1 MDASTSRKVVRVG
14 LSVNPQGG
22 GGGKQDFETVQRM
35 VKFMLGR
42 GGCDGC
48 GRLAYLDLHFHGDPG
63 PDITKIG
70 GISLEIQER

>member
-14 LSVNPQGG
+14 MSVNPQGG
-22 GGGKQDFETVQRM
+22 GKQDIDTVQRM

-63 PDITKIG
+63 PDMTKIG

>member
-14 LSVNPQGG
+14 LSVNPQGS
-22 GGGKQDFETVQRM
+22 GKQDFETVQKM

-63 PDITKIG
+63 PDMTNIG

>member
-1 MDASTSRKVVRVG
+1 MEASASKKVVRVG

-22 GGGKQDFETVQRM
+22 GKQDFETVQRI

-63 PDITKIG
+63 PDITKLG